1 MRLGSVAFHS
11 RTPGKKQIPVFRIS
25 RYVIRYL
32 KASRDPDFIIHGI
45 VPDRRQRRDPKADGF
60 DASSFAVTAK
70 RLWKRMK
77 RSASLAPCTR
87 RGDARA

>member
-25 RYVIRYL
+25 RYVDRYL
-32 KASRDPDFIIHGI
+32 KASGDPEFIIHGT

-60 DASSFAVTAK
+60 DAPSFAVTVPK
-70 RLWKRMK
+70 LWKRI
-77 RSASLAPCTR
+77 RRRASLAPCTR